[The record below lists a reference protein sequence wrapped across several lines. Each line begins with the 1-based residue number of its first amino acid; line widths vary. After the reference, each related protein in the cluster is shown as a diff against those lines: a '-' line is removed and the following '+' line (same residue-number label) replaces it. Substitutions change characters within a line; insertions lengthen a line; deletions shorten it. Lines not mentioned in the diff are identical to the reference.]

1 MRGVWKESSGGKG
14 KMLWY
19 SIAAD
24 NVMVE
29 AVLRELMDDCGALPV
44 KRPKRP
50 PLRDNPSPMFRAGNV
65 WC

>member
-1 MRGVWKESSGGKG
+1 
-14 KMLWY
+14 MLWY

-50 PLRDNPSPMFRAGNV
+50 PLRDNPSPMLRAGNV